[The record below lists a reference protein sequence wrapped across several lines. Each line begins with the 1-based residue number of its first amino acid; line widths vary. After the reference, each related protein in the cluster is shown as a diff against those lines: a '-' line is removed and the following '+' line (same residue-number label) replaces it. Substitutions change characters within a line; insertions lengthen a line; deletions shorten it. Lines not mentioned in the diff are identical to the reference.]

1 MTKHEKI
8 VVSAYTGILMCDFG
22 DLHQYIQ
29 EKLGRPVWTHELASS
44 EVQDEIK
51 EKTKAD
57 FLALCKDSSG
67 EGACPI
73 CGYEL
78 KMCQCRFGRHG
89 HPDRSKNRDVV
100 LDHLYLLTPAQLDH
114 VIQLQRGFQTSYLKT
129 MAIAMSRPGR
139 IVFGGRRMFFN

>member
-78 KMCQCRFGRHG
+78 KMCQCRFGGHG

-100 LDHLYLLTPAQLDH
+100 LDHLYLLTPAQGQDEASEKPRSQWHRFIPLT
-114 VIQLQRGFQTSYLKT
+114 LPK
-129 MAIAMSRPGR
+129 
-139 IVFGGRRMFFN
+139 RRKST